1 MNKFFIRIGSIVF
14 TGMVLSVSC
23 KKSLDVPPTH
33 MVPVKQMWQVK
44 NDARSA
50 VFGAYGLLRAAL
62 SNNNAYLAYGELR
75 GGDFVSTSRSDIG
88 AVTENDLKS
97 NEAAV
102 EEWKNWRRFYA
113 AIAQSNLCLEKLSK
127 VRENDFRYT
136 AENLKLDIA
145 NVRYLRALTY
155 FYLVRIWGNVP
166 LITKT
171 AEGTFPQVQKSDKQ
185 TILDFITQEVQTA
198 LNDLPWRYNG
208 QSPEQSGLYWEQ
220 SDSHWRGII
229 ANKGA
234 AYQLLAHI
242 AAWRGNYL
250 ETERYTKVAIDNKA
264 LGGYDIIDIGNLTN
278 TQGGVFQGQSANV
291 LLALPADKDFQEAS
305 ASGHI
310 EDWTLALPYISRKTP
325 DIYIPNDTILQIFDE
340 KNDSR
345 FGINESGTA
354 LGNYFTGFGSP
365 VPMFSKIR
373 QLSTTG
379 ADPLR
384 NYQSAIVIFRYE
396 DLVLLRAEALIF
408 LGDAEKATQLLNSIR
423 VQRGLPEYK
432 VTDGHIADAIM
443 KERRRELL
451 GEGWRWFDLVRF
463 EQVPGYTRFTAQDI
477 KAGALYWPLS
487 KEVMNANA
495 ALQQNE
501 FWQH

>member
-1 MNKFFIRIGSIVF
+1 MNKFFIRIGCIVF
-14 TGMVLSVSC
+14 AGMVLSVSC
-23 KKSLDVPPTH
+23 KNTLDVAPTH
-33 MVPVKQMWQVK
+33 MVPVGQMWQVK

-50 VFGAYGLLRAAL
+50 VFGTYGLLRAAL

-75 GGDFVSTSRSDIG
+75 AGDFVSTSRSDIA
-88 AVTENDLKS
+88 AVTTNDLKS
-97 NEAAV
+97 NEAVV

-113 AIAQSNLCLEKLSK
+113 VVAQANLCLERLPK

-166 LITKT
+166 MITRT
-171 AEGTFPQVQKSDKQ
+171 AEGAF
-185 TILDFITQEVQTA
+185 QEVQREDQQKVLDFVTQEALAA

-220 SDSHWRGII
+220 SDGHWRGII
-229 ANKGA
+229 ATKGA

-242 AAWRGNYL
+242 SAWRGNYL
-250 ETERYTKVAIDNKA
+250 DTEKYTRLAIDNKA
-264 LGGYDIIDIGNLTN
+264 QGGYDIVDIGNLTN
-278 TQGGVFQGQSANV
+278 TQGGVFQGQAVDV
-291 LLALPADKDFQEAS
+291 LLALPANKDFQEAS
-305 ASGHI
+305 ATGHI

-325 DIYIPNDTILQIFDE
+325 DIYIPNDTILQVFDE
-340 KNDSR
+340 KNDNR
-345 FGINESGTA
+345 FSVNENGTA
-354 LGNYFTGFGSP
+354 QGNYFTGFGSP
-365 VPMFSKIR
+365 IPMFSKIR

-384 NYQSAIVIFRYE
+384 NYQSSIVIFRYE
-396 DLVLLRAEALIF
+396 DLVLLRAEALIY
-408 LGDAEKATQLLNSIR
+408 LGATDKALQLLNSIR
-423 VQRGLPEYK
+423 SQRGLPEYK
-432 VTDGHIADAIM
+432 AVNGNVANAIM

-463 EQVPGYTRFTAQDI
+463 EQVPGYTRLTAQDI
-477 KAGALYWPLS
+477 KAGALYWPLA
-487 KEVMNANA
+487 KEVMNGNGT
-495 ALQQNE
+495 LQQNE